1 MNNTNPFIPVIM
13 AAGIAVVGCATAFY
27 LSDSGNTN
35 YKKNYIINTNKFDDE
50 IDNTDDYDSSP
61 QIKRKYNKQPKHSV
75 YDIEEDDEDEDED
88 DEDEDEDEDDE
99 DEDVEEYDEDAE
111 YDEDDGGFLMPGKKH
126 KKRVVS
132 QKKNGKR

>member
-27 LSDSGNTN
+27 LSDTTGHTN
-35 YKKNYIINTNKFDDE
+35 QRKNYIINTKGFDDE
-50 IDNTDDYDSSP
+50 IDNTDDYDLSP
-61 QIKRKYNKQPKHSV
+61 KIKRKYNKPSKHSV
-75 YDIEEDDEDEDED
+75 YDDEDEEEEDDDEDDEEDED
-88 DEDEDEDEDDE
+88 DEDDDEDDFVD
-99 DEDVEEYDEDAE
+99 DEE